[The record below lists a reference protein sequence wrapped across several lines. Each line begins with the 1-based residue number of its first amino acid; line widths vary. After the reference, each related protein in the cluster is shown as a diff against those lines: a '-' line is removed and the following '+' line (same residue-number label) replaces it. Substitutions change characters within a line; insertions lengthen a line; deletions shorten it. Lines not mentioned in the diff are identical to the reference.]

1 MKKVCKFVLY
11 YVLALLFFTFLGVFI
26 NFLYDSSL
34 RIVAGVPFSFNK
46 FALLKGCFLGL
57 EVGIIFSPLF
67 LCNYRIKTGS
77 RTVPLFISYI
87 FLGIFSWFLLFPAVI
102 LCENKISSN
111 LLQKKTELTANFF
124 RESESRYVYF
134 VTDEKNNKAKI
145 ISVEKDSPSEKNA
158 AFGVFELTEEFIND
172 SEPFSDPLIKKSYD
186 DFPHKIKDTF
196 SRILYLSR
204 DALNKSFLHWIVF
217 ASFGILLWSIY
228 GFTIFS
234 PWKLI
239 NYFMVFF
246 LTAVILFLNYFYY
259 NERFVFLH
267 NLISDSFFGI
277 SGIEL
282 MHGILN
288 AALSF
293 ILIVLGLIIY
303 GIRRRKL

>member
-11 YVLALLFFTFLGVFI
+11 YILALLIFTFLGVFI

-46 FALLKGCFLGL
+46 FALLNGIFLGL

-87 FLGIFSWFLLFPAVI
+87 FLALFSWFLLFPGVI
-102 LCENKISSN
+102 LCENKICSSFP
-111 LLQKKTELTANFF
+111 QKKTELTSNFF

-145 ISVEKDSPSEKNA
+145 VSVKKDSPSEKNA
-158 AFGVFELTEEFIND
+158 VFGTFELTEEFIND
-172 SEPFSDPLIKKSYD
+172 SEPFSDPLIKKSYN
-186 DFPHKIKDTF
+186 DFPHRIKNTFFKIL
-196 SRILYLSR
+196 SLSR
-204 DALNKSFLHWIVF
+204 DALNKSFMHWIVF
-217 ASFGILLWSIY
+217 ATFGILLWSVY

-246 LTAVILFLNYFYY
+246 STVVILFLNYFYY
-259 NERFVFLH
+259 SERCAFLH
-267 NLISDSFFGI
+267 NFISDSFFGI

-288 AALSF
+288 AVLSI
-293 ILIVLGLIIY
+293 ILIVFGLIIY